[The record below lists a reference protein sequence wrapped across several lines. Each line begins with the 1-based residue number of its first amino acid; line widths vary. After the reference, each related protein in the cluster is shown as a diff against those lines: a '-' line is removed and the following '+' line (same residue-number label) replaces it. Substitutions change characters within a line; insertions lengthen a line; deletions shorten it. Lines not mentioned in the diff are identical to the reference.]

1 MTKIE
6 DCLLPKYI
14 AIKVILG
21 HFHFKVHKIIIRIH
35 KGNLLRK
42 TLANGI
48 ENIAESKLIGSVQKS
63 KIFFNLSEKVTG
75 QTCLFVCSLWLHTVV
90 GNSIYWQSLLFET
103 FSKFSSNLV

>member
-1 MTKIE
+1 MHYPIKKNFLRKIE
-6 DCLLPKYI
+6 DCLLHKYI

-48 ENIAESKLIGSVQKS
+48 ENIAEGKLIGSVQES
-63 KIFFNLSEKVTG
+63 KIFFNLSEM
-75 QTCLFVCSLWLHTVV
+75 F
-90 GNSIYWQSLLFET
+90 Y
-103 FSKFSSNLV
+103 

>member
-1 MTKIE
+1 MPKISVYAFSKIKNFLTKIE
-6 DCLLPKYI
+6 DSLLHKYI

-48 ENIAESKLIGSVQKS
+48 ENIAESKLIGSVQES
-63 KIFFNLSEKVTG
+63 KIFFNLSEM
-75 QTCLFVCSLWLHTVV
+75 F
-90 GNSIYWQSLLFET
+90 Y
-103 FSKFSSNLV
+103 